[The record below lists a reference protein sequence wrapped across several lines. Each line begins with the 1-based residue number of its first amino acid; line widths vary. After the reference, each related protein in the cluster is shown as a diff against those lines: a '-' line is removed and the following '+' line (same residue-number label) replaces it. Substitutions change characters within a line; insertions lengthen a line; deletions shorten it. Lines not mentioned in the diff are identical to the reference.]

1 MSMYESNTIT
11 VDNLHPQQ
19 SNVAHANPSIK
30 LFRRVLRAIFKLF
43 FRVRVAGLEN
53 VPDRPVI
60 ICANHLGWTDAFLVL
75 LFLPVEPRIYILGER
90 QVAHISKFRN
100 AFISRLQVMVPLDR
114 DKPREALRVMSD
126 VLTGGG
132 SLLIFPEGQLGS
144 VEGGLQ
150 PLQNGASHLSLY
162 SGTPIL
168 PVGLTGTRELWL
180 RHSLTIRVG
189 SPIEPAQFTGSLRTR
204 MSTLTWQLDQA
215 MRGLLPGDKST
226 PRIKLLRRWLTEL
239 L

>member
-1 MSMYESNTIT
+1 MYGSDAIIT
-11 VDNLHPQQ
+11 DSLHPQP
-19 SNVAHANPSIK
+19 NNAAHARLSIK

-53 VPDRPVI
+53 VPDKPVI

-90 QVAHISKFRN
+90 QVAHISTFRN
-100 AFISRLQVMVPLDR
+100 IVIRRLQVMIPLDR
-114 DKPREALRVMSD
+114 DKPREALRVMSE

-132 SLLIFPEGQLGS
+132 SLLIFPEGELGS
-144 VEGGLQ
+144 VEGDLQ

-189 SPIEPAQFTGSLRTR
+189 SPIDPTQFTGSLRTR
-204 MSTLTWQLDQA
+204 MSTLTWQLDQE
-215 MRGLLPGDKST
+215 MRALLPGDKSA
-226 PRIKLLRRWLTEL
+226 PRIKLMRRWLTEL

>member
-1 MSMYESNTIT
+1 MNGSDTIAM
-11 VDNLHPQQ
+11 DNLHPQQ
-19 SNVAHANPSIK
+19 KNAAHARASIK

-75 LFLPVEPRIYILGER
+75 LFLPIEPRIYVLGER
-90 QVAHISKFRN
+90 QVAHISRFRN
-100 AFISRLQVMVPLDR
+100 RVIRRLQVMVPLDR
-114 DKPREALRVMSD
+114 DKPREALRVMSE
-126 VLTGGG
+126 VLAGGG

-144 VEGGLQ
+144 VEGDLQ

-162 SGTPIL
+162 AGAPIL
-168 PVGLTGTRELWL
+168 PVGLTGTHELWL
-180 RHSLTIRVG
+180 RHSLTIRIG
-189 SPIEPAQFTGSLRTR
+189 SPIDHAEFTGSLRTR
-204 MSTLTWQLDQA
+204 MSTQTWQLDQA
-215 MRGLLPGDKST
+215 MRALLPGDKSA
-226 PRIKLLRRWLTEL
+226 PKIKLMRRWLTEL